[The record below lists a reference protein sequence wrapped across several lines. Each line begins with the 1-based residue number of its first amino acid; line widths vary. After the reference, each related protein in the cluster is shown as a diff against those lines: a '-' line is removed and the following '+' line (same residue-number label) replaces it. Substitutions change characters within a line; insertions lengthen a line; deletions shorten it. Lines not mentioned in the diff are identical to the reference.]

1 MTLTEEF
8 FARRSL
14 ASQAAAQHVA
24 AAIERSLVDAPE
36 AAVIVSGGSTPEN
49 CYEILA
55 NTALPWDKI
64 NILLSDE
71 RCVPVDHKASN
82 EGMLRRSLM
91 TNQANHATLVSIYD
105 QELPLEDQCDTL
117 SEKLN
122 LLPLPFSTSLLGMG
136 ADGHFASLF
145 ADCGELNEGLNPDSE
160 RHCMLV
166 RTAAS
171 SQSRITLTM
180 STLLQSREILLL
192 FFGDTKREV
201 YEQAKLPES
210 DYPLSRLL
218 QQQRTP
224 VRVIWA
230 S

>member
-1 MTLTEEF
+1 MMLTEEF
-8 FARRSL
+8 FPSRLL
-14 ASQAAAQHVA
+14 ASRAAARQIT
-24 AAIERSLVDAPE
+24 AAIERSLVNASE
-36 AAVIVSGGSTPEN
+36 TAVIVSGGSTPEH

-55 NTALPWDKI
+55 NTALPWDKV
-64 NILLSDE
+64 NILPSDE
-71 RCVPVDHKASN
+71 RCVPVDHEASN

-91 TNQANHATLVSIYD
+91 TNRATHATLVSIYD
-105 QELPLEDQCDTL
+105 QGLPPEDQCGAL
-117 SEKLN
+117 CEKLN
-122 LLPLPFSTSLLGMG
+122 SLPLPFSTSLLGMG

-145 ADCGELNEGLNPDSE
+145 ADWEGLNEGLDPDTE
-160 RHCMLV
+160 RRCMLV
-166 RTAAS
+166 STAAS
-171 SQSRITLTM
+171 PQSRITLTM

-210 DYPLSRLL
+210 DYPLSGLL